1 MAKQKE
7 NKKTIQNKTVLKQA
21 PVSKKAKE
29 VIYDSE
35 FTIGDYAKAMNIT
48 PATIIKKCIELGVM
62 ANVNQILDKDTLVII
77 CEFLGFTLKEDKID
91 ELAKYDEVEE
101 EVDVD
106 ENLKKR
112 QPIVTIMG
120 HVDHGKTTLLDTIRA
135 TKVVLK
141 EAGGIT
147 QHIGAYQVR
156 RNNGNITFIDTP
168 GHAAFSEMRARG
180 AKVTDIVVLVVAA
193 DDGVK
198 PQTIEA
204 IDHALAANVKI
215 IVAINKMDKPN
226 ANPDRVLQELANHNI
241 LTESWGGD
249 IPVCEISALKNQG
262 IDELLDMID
271 LVAEIQDLKAN
282 PDKKATGSVIEAR
295 LDKGRGVVTTL
306 IVLNGTLKKGD
317 IIVVGNCFGRV
328 RTLSDELGR
337 MVKKAVPGEPVELTG
352 LQEQPK
358 AGDKFMIFDDEK
370 TARQVAEKRANKE
383 REKSLLSKT
392 KTFDELLSD
401 TTDENKVLKLII
413 KADVSGSIEALT
425 GLLNKIEVQDL
436 KIQIL
441 SARVGQINENDLILA
456 QSSQAIL
463 IGFNVRPTSTIRQM
477 AEEKGVEIKLY
488 NIIYKLQEDIE
499 LALKGMLE
507 PETKEVVIGQADV
520 REVFKV
526 GKTNIAGC
534 FVTDGSIKRDS
545 LVRVIR
551 DGIVI
556 YTGQVESLKRFKDD
570 IKEVQKG
577 YDCGIKIAKF
587 DDVKLGDIIE
597 ASEIK
602 EIKEE

>member
-1 MAKQKE
+1 MAKQKD
-7 NKKTIQNKTVLKQA
+7 NKKQVQNINKA
-21 PVSKKAKE
+21 PLSKKQKE

-48 PATIIKKCIELGVM
+48 PATIIKKCIELGIM
-62 ANVNQILDKDTLVII
+62 ANVNQILDKETLTII
-77 CEFLGFTLKEDKID
+77 VEFLGYTLKENKID
-91 ELAKYDEVEE
+91 ELSKYDENFEE
-101 EVDVD
+101 EIED
-106 ENLKKR
+106 EKNLKKR

-120 HVDHGKTTLLDTIRA
+120 HVDHGKTTLLDTIRS
-135 TKVVLK
+135 TKVVQK

-156 RNNGNITFIDTP
+156 RNNSNITFIDTP

-215 IVAINKMDKPN
+215 IVAINKIDKPS
-226 ANPDRVLQELANHNI
+226 ANPDRVLQELANHNV

-271 LVAEIQDLKAN
+271 LVAEMQELKAN
-282 PDKKATGSVIEAR
+282 PDKFATGSVIEAR
-295 LDKGRGVVTTL
+295 LDKGRGVVATL

-317 IIVVGNCFGRV
+317 IIVVGNCFGKV

-337 MVKKAVPGEPVELTG
+337 MVKKALPGEPVEITG

-358 AGDKFMIFDDEK
+358 AGDKFIIFEDEK
-370 TARQVAEKRANKE
+370 TAKQVAEKRQNKE
-383 REKSLLSKT
+383 REKNLLSKT

-425 GLLNKIEVQDL
+425 GLLNKIEIEDL

-441 SARVGQINENDLILA
+441 SARVGQITENDLILA
-456 QSSQAIL
+456 QSSSAIL
-463 IGFNVRPTSTIRQM
+463 VGFNVRPTSSIRQM

-507 PETKEVVIGQADV
+507 PETKEIIIGQADV

-534 FVTDGSIKRDS
+534 YVSDGSIKRDS
-545 LVRVIR
+545 LVRIIR
-551 DGIVI
+551 DGIVV
-556 YTGQVESLKRFKDD
+556 YEGQIESLKRFKDD
-570 IKEVQKG
+570 AKEVQKG

-587 DDVKLGDIIE
+587 DDVKVGDIIE

-602 EIKEE
+602 EVEKE

>member
-1 MAKQKE
+1 MHKQKDNKNLNANKSLNKAPISKKQKE
-7 NKKTIQNKTVLKQA
+7 V
-21 PVSKKAKE
+21 V
-29 VIYDSE
+29 YDSE

-62 ANVNQILDKDTLVII
+62 ANVNQILDKETLMII
-77 CEFLGFTLKEDKID
+77 CEFLGYTLKEDKID
-91 ELAKYDEVEE
+91 ELSKYDEFEQDSE
-101 EVDVD
+101 LDK
-106 ENLKKR
+106 NLKKR

-156 RNNGNITFIDTP
+156 RPNGNITFIDTP

-180 AKVTDIVVLVVAA
+180 AKVTDIVILVVAA

-215 IVAINKMDKPN
+215 IVAINKIDKPT

-271 LVAEIQDLKAN
+271 LVAEMQELKAN
-282 PDKKATGSVIEAR
+282 PDKFATGTVIESR

-317 IIVVGNCFGRV
+317 IIVVGNCFGKV

-337 MVKKAVPGEPVELTG
+337 MVKKALPGEPVEMTG

-358 AGDKFMIFDDEK
+358 AGDKFMIFEDEK
-370 TARQVAEKRANKE
+370 TAKQVAEKRQNKE
-383 REKSLLSKT
+383 REKNLLSKT

-401 TTDENKVLKLII
+401 TTDENKILKLII
-413 KADVSGSIEALT
+413 KGDVSGSIEALT
-425 GLLNKIEVQDL
+425 GLLNKIEVEDL

-441 SARVGQINENDLILA
+441 AARVGQITENDLILA

-463 IGFNVRPTSTIRQM
+463 IGFNVRPTSAIRQM

-507 PETKEVVIGQADV
+507 PETKEIIIGQAEV

-526 GKTNIAGC
+526 GKINIAGC
-534 FVTDGSIKRDS
+534 FVTDGSVKRDS
-545 LVRVIR
+545 LVRIIR

-556 YTGQVESLKRFKDD
+556 YTGQIESLKRFKDD
-570 IKEVQKG
+570 AKEVQKG
-577 YDCGIKIAKF
+577 YDCGIKIAKY
-587 DDVKLGDIIE
+587 DDVKVGDIIE

-602 EIKEE
+602 EVNEE